1 VKAIAILLFSLTAF
15 AQHDPSHHDH
25 GTVESRGDKAM
36 GFDQQKTQHHFLL
49 KPDGGVIQVSAK
61 DANDAASVKQIRSH
75 LKKIAQEFK
84 AGRFDDPAFIHDRVP
99 PGVPTMQR
107 LKKQIGYSFVE
118 VPAGAEV
125 RISSKDKEAV
135 EAVRSFFKMQIEDH
149 KTGDT
154 MPEHQH

>member
-1 VKAIAILLFSLTAF
+1 VKAILLLLICVSAF
-15 AQHDPSHHDH
+15 AQHDPSHHH
-25 GTVESRGDKAM
+25 SGTVESRGAEAM

-49 KPDGGVIQVSAK
+49 KPDGGVIQVTAK
-61 DANDAASVKQIRSH
+61 DATDTDSLAQIRSH

-107 LKKQIGYSFVE
+107 LKQEIDYAFVE
-118 VPAGAEV
+118 VPNGAEV
-125 RISSKDKEAV
+125 RISSKNKEAV
-135 EAVRSFFKMQIEDH
+135 KAVRSFFQMQIEDH
-149 KTGDT
+149 KTGDA